1 MEKLTL
7 RFLIQPDGPSSK
19 SLFMLI
25 SQQHIFRLFF
35 FYTGDFFQ
43 SSIEARLGQIPVM
56 TDPVTSLSE
65 HKAIHIW
72 WHMHTTEL
80 IGTGFCL
87 ELQTLHFYLKVLKG
101 IY

>member
-1 MEKLTL
+1 M
-7 RFLIQPDGPSSK
+7 I
-19 SLFMLI
+19 
-25 SQQHIFRLFF
+25 
-35 FYTGDFFQ
+35 
-43 SSIEARLGQIPVM
+43 
-56 TDPVTSLSE
+56 DPVTSLSE

-72 WHMHTTEL
+72 WHMHMTEL